1 MLADLKLKLD
11 KLVFIR
17 IANAPLSLL
26 FLIMTENIT
35 IISYFSVQ
43 GDIYKTISKSNIL
56 KKCKRT
62 IICRQL
68 V

>member
-1 MLADLKLKLD
+1 MLADLRLKLD
-11 KLVFIR
+11 KLLFIR

-26 FLIMTENIT
+26 FLTVTENIT
-35 IISYFSVQ
+35 IVSYFSVL
-43 GDIYKTISKSNIL
+43 GDIYKTILKSNIL
-56 KKCKRT
+56 KKYKRT